1 VRRLNCIPGGS
12 LWMLV
17 LATACLVV
25 LALPSPGLC
34 GEKGPI
40 KIGFLAPQT
49 GNFAQ
54 LGLDMV
60 DGIKM
65 YLQEINYTVAGRKIE
80 LIVDDEGDN
89 PSTAVSKARK
99 LITQDNVHLASGIF
113 MTSAAY
119 AVAPVFD
126 TARVPLMIAVSAGD
140 DITQRKRLKYVS
152 RLAPTGGEIG
162 HAAGDY
168 AYKKLGWRKAVILGF
183 DYAWGYENAGGFQ
196 RVFEDLGG
204 QVIQKTYAPV
214 ATADFGPYIANLKRD
229 ADGIFDVV
237 TGAASVRLLQGLR
250 ASGLMDKWK
259 VLIPG
264 TGTDEAILPAIGDAG
279 LGVISFYHYSGAI
292 KNPENE
298 KFSADIRRL
307 YKKDPSLGSAL
318 SYTAG
323 QWLVKAI
330 QAVNGDV
337 ENKEKLLQAIESVEL
352 EKSLRGPMKMDRY
365 GHAVQ
370 TMFVRRV
377 DKVGSGYQNTVI
389 DTYPMFGQFYTY
401 KPEEFLKTPVYS
413 RDYPPCKNCQ

>member
-1 VRRLNCIPGGS
+1 MRRWRSAWWLPALIALS
-12 LWMLV
+12 AV
-17 LATACLVV
+17 LLP
-25 LALPSPGLC
+25 LSPALSAQ
-34 GEKGPI
+34 KGPI

-89 PSTAVSKARK
+89 PSTAVTKARK
-99 LITQDNVHLASGIF
+99 LITQDGVHLASGIF

-126 TARVPLMIAVSAGD
+126 AAQVPLMISVSAGD
-140 DITQRKRLKYVS
+140 DLTQRKHVKYVS

-214 ATADFGPYIANLKRD
+214 ATADFGPYIANLKHD
-229 ADGIFDVV
+229 ADGVFDVI
-237 TGAASVRLLQGLR
+237 TGAASVRFLKALR

-292 KNPENE
+292 QTPENE
-298 KFSADIRRL
+298 KFAADMRRIF
-307 YKKDPSLGSAL
+307 KKEPSLGSAL

-330 QAVNGDV
+330 EAINGDV
-337 ENKEKLLQAIESVEL
+337 ENKEKLVQAIGAVEL
-352 EKSLRGPMKMDRY
+352 SKSVRGPMKMDKY

-370 TMFVRRV
+370 NMYVRRV
-377 DKVGSGYQNTVI
+377 DKVGTGYQNTVV
-389 DTYPMFGQFYTY
+389 DVYPMFGQFYKY
-401 KPEEFLKTPVYS
+401 DPETFLKSPVYS
-413 RDYPPCKNCQ
+413 RDYPPCKFCQ

>member
-1 VRRLNCIPGGS
+1 VRRWRSAWWLPALIALS
-12 LWMLV
+12 AV
-17 LATACLVV
+17 LLP
-25 LALPSPGLC
+25 LSPALSAQ
-34 GEKGPI
+34 KGPI

-89 PSTAVSKARK
+89 PSTAVTKARK
-99 LITQDNVHLASGIF
+99 LITQDGVHLASGIF

-126 TARVPLMIAVSAGD
+126 AAQVPLMISVSAGD
-140 DITQRKRLKYVS
+140 DLTQRKHVKYVS

-214 ATADFGPYIANLKRD
+214 ATADFGPYIANLKHD
-229 ADGIFDVV
+229 ADGVFDVI
-237 TGAASVRLLQGLR
+237 TGAASVRFLKALR

-292 KNPENE
+292 QTPENE
-298 KFSADIRRL
+298 KFAADMRRIF
-307 YKKDPSLGSAL
+307 KKEPSLGSAL

-330 QAVNGDV
+330 EAINGDV
-337 ENKEKLLQAIESVEL
+337 ENKEKLVQAIGAVEL
-352 EKSLRGPMKMDRY
+352 SKSVRGPMKMDKY

-370 TMFVRRV
+370 NMYVRRV
-377 DKVGSGYQNTVI
+377 DKVGTGYQNTVV
-389 DTYPMFGQFYTY
+389 DVYPMFGQFYKY
-401 KPEEFLKTPVYS
+401 DPETFLKSPVYS
-413 RDYPPCKNCQ
+413 RDYPPCKFCQ